1 MSSIMAMDHSHFG
14 TPLCAFAHHNGH
26 TMVDLGLEDVLANLN
41 LTAQTS
47 FYPRKGFE
55 HLSGSEDHW
64 FYVVTRGF
72 VPGIYTHW

>member
-1 MSSIMAMDHSHFG
+1 
-14 TPLCAFAHHNGH
+14 
-26 TMVDLGLEDVLANLN
+26 MVDLGLEDVLSSLN
-41 LTAQTS
+41 LTAKTF

-55 HLSGSEDHW
+55 YLSGSEHHW